1 MSNDLI
7 TVGTPTSTGGK
18 VITGNSGIKI
28 NGQNVSVIGD
38 LATCTCGGKNCRRQG
53 PIMMGEPR
61 NASQNGT
68 YLAKR
73 NDPVDT
79 GCGKCFLMASQ
90 HRISLGTDTSQPLQL
105 GDGIELGDGIIINQ
119 APASS
124 LASSVGTGTHP
135 SASQHTATSS
145 PFQQNI
151 SSVHETT
158 FDEWKPVSG
167 AFPRLVFETKNKMD
181 TFYNPNFPDDCPPD
195 MKHGDQVKDVIEA
208 YGFMQPFKQSEYSS
222 PREGYT
228 LQGENQFTLPASEHF
243 KRMRNL
249 GDYFSNPMFQTGT
262 SNAFWEMVDKF
273 ERNEGGYY
281 DHFALSRALQDHETT
296 AIFHAALLK
305 CLGEHQQSGVLNSDI
320 ISLTSQYMAS
330 SKGASLPQFQVR
342 DGLIPK
348 EDLLNGTVLA
358 VHGIWSM
365 KVYADYLEYKGNQI
379 RGTFRYE
386 IQDHFGLDPKDVN
399 HTMQNGLFKQF
410 EHLEG
415 FRSWYLLQHYTGYD
429 YKPFITKI
437 EFNL

>member
-1 MSNDLI
+1 
-7 TVGTPTSTGGK
+7 
-18 VITGNSGIKI
+18 
-28 NGQNVSVIGD
+28 
-38 LATCTCGGKNCRRQG
+38 
-53 PIMMGEPR
+53 
-61 NASQNGT
+61 
-68 YLAKR
+68 
-73 NDPVDT
+73 
-79 GCGKCFLMASQ
+79 MASQ